1 MTKSNFI
8 LLQQGVLNILKKA
21 TKSKHEAD
29 IEGIKTLFDDNKGN
43 ETEKKLAIEHALREL
58 IMKTHINDMQAIE
71 KLIEISI
78 AIAKIELIS
87 PYSPV
92 VLLVDVFDVKTL
104 DHCENLF
111 MFVEKNVHV
120 FKGEHF
126 FTPCKNHLL
135 RMCNDL
141 LRRLSRSQNTVFCGR
156 ILLFL
161 AKFFPF
167 SERSGLNIISEF
179 NVENITEF
187 GSVDGDDPMEETL
200 EDSSLKVDRHLYM
213 KFWGLQEFFRCPNN
227 CYDFT
232 QWKKFTSTS
241 TDVLAAFKSF
251 KLEESSGSKQMKT
264 TKTTEE
270 AMNIDNEKV
279 EESSG
284 HFFAK
289 FLTNPKLLSLQLSDS
304 NFRRT
309 VLVQYLI
316 LFQYL
321 TATVKFKSE
330 KDQLNSTQQ
339 EWLQETELSVYK
351 LLSETPPNG
360 KEFVETIKHIL
371 KREEMWNNWKNESCK
386 EIQRPVGSE
395 PKAGSEPATTN
406 KRKYLGDTIA
416 EATKVGKFDLGNS
429 ELTRLWNLCPD
440 NLQACKGSDRNFL
453 PSLESYLD
461 NPKEKNDP
469 TYEWRA
475 LRLVS
480 RQSSHFFTILSPPN
494 EKIEKISDYLKS
506 FHQKIQKDKG
516 EMEAK
521 LEANNN
527 TELQIEQEQAEHFT
541 EDAGDGIED
550 GEVADE
556 NIHKTTTATPEQIV
570 EISKALGDDW
580 KKLGVKLG
588 YTSDVLE
595 FYASKEK
602 EPCVKMLSSWMEED
616 DDANLDNLL
625 YTIEGLKLEKA
636 VEVVK
641 KMVGSEDDQ
650 QE

>member
-1 MTKSNFI
+1 M
-8 LLQQGVLNILKKA
+8 KA
-21 TKSKHEAD
+21 Y
-29 IEGIKTLFDDNKGN
+29 IDDMP
-43 ETEKKLAIEHALREL
+43 I
-58 IMKTHINDMQAIE
+58 IE
-71 KLIEISI
+71 KLIETSI
-78 AIAKIELIS
+78 AIAKLDLIS

-104 DHCENLF
+104 DLCENLF
-111 MFVEKNVHV
+111 MFVENNVSV
-120 FKGEHF
+120 FKEEHF

-179 NVENITEF
+179 NIENITEY
-187 GSVDGDDPMEETL
+187 GSVNDGDDSISETTEE
-200 EDSSLKVDRHLYM
+200 SPLKIDRHLYM
-213 KFWGLQEFFRCPNN
+213 KFWGLQEFFRCPNT
-227 CYDFT
+227 CYDASR
-232 QWKKFTSTS
+232 WKKFTTHS
-241 TDVLAAFKSF
+241 TDILAAFKSF
-251 KLEESSGSKQMKT
+251 KLEESDSAQVTAPKTDDVNMKV
-264 TKTTEE
+264 
-270 AMNIDNEKV
+270 DNEKP
-279 EESSG
+279 EETD

-321 TATVKFKSE
+321 VATVKFKSE
-330 KDQLNSTQQ
+330 KDQLSAVQQ
-339 EWLQETELSVYK
+339 EWLQETESTVYK
-351 LLSETPPNG
+351 LLKETPPNG

-371 KREEMWNNWKNESCK
+371 KREEMWNNWKNDSCK
-386 EIQRPVGSE
+386 EIQRPDGNQ
-395 PKAGSEPATTN
+395 PKPAEDAAPR
-406 KRKYLGDTIA
+406 KRKLLGDTIA
-416 EATKVGKFDLGNS
+416 EATKAGKFDLGNG

-469 TYEWRA
+469 TFEWRA

-494 EKIEKISDYLKS
+494 EKIEKISDYLKL

-516 EMEAK
+516 EVKTEQS
-521 LEANNN
+521 NSV
-527 TELQIEQEQAEHFT
+527 ELQMEQVESFAEEGAET
-541 EDAGDGIED
+541 IED
-550 GEVADE
+550 GETPDE
-556 NIHKTTTATPEQIV
+556 NIHKTTTATAEQIV
-570 EISKALGDDW
+570 DISKAIGEDW
-580 KKLGVKLG
+580 RKLGVKLG
-588 YTSDVLE
+588 YTSDILD
-595 FYASKEK
+595 FYGIEQKD
-602 EPCVKMLSSWMEED
+602 PCVKMLSNWMEED

-625 YTIEGLKLEKA
+625 YTIEGLKIMKA
-636 VEVVK
+636 VEVIK
-641 KMVGSEDDQ
+641 KMVGADD
-650 QE
+650 E

>member
-1 MTKSNFI
+1 M
-8 LLQQGVLNILKKA
+8 KKA
-21 TKSKHEAD
+21 AKVKNHVDVLEVKK
-29 IEGIKTLFDDNKGN
+29 IFDDYKSN
-43 ETEKKLAIEHALREL
+43 ETEKKSAIEQALREL
-58 IMKTHINDMQAIE
+58 IMKTYINDIQMIE
-71 KLIEISI
+71 KLIETSI
-78 AIAKIELIS
+78 ALAKLDLIP

-104 DHCENLF
+104 DLCEDLF
-111 MFVEKNVHV
+111 TFVEHNVSV
-120 FKGEHF
+120 FKEEHF
-126 FTPCKNHLL
+126 FMPCKNHIL

-179 NVENITEF
+179 NVENITEY
-187 GSVDGDDPMEETL
+187 GAVTDGDDPMGETT
-200 EDSSLKVDRHLYM
+200 EDSKLKVDRHLYM
-213 KFWGLQEFFRCPNN
+213 KFWSLQEYFRCPNI
-227 CYDFT
+227 CYDANR
-232 QWKKFTSTS
+232 WKKFIAHS
-241 TDVLAAFKSF
+241 TDILAAFKSF
-251 KLEESSGSKQMKT
+251 KLEESESAQITAPKTDDVTMKV
-264 TKTTEE
+264 
-270 AMNIDNEKV
+270 DNEKP
-279 EESSG
+279 EEKD

-321 TATVKFKSE
+321 VATVKFKSE
-330 KDQLNSTQQ
+330 KDVLTSAQQ
-339 EWLQETELSVYK
+339 EWVQETEATIYK
-351 LLSETPPNG
+351 LLRETPPNG

-371 KREEMWNNWKNESCK
+371 KREEMWNSWKNDSCK
-386 EIQRPVGSE
+386 EIRRPDGNQ
-395 PKAGSEPATTN
+395 PKPVDATQPK
-406 KRKYLGDTIA
+406 KRKMLGDVIA
-416 EATKVGKFDLGNS
+416 EATKAGKFDLGNG

-480 RQSSHFFTILSPPN
+480 RQSSHFFTILTPPN
-494 EKIEKISDYLKS
+494 EKIEKISDYLKL

-516 EMEAK
+516 EIKTEQSNSVELSMEQP
-521 LEANNN
+521 EN
-527 TELQIEQEQAEHFT
+527 FT
-541 EDAGDGIED
+541 EEVGDTIED
-550 GEVADE
+550 GDAPDE
-556 NIHKTTTATPEQIV
+556 NIHKTTTASPEQIV
-570 EISKALGDDW
+570 EISNAIGEDW
-580 KKLGVKLG
+580 MKLGVKLG
-588 YTSDVLE
+588 YTSDILD
-595 FYASKEK
+595 FYKEQSK
-602 EPCVKMLSSWMEED
+602 EPCVKMLNVWMEED

-625 YTIEGLKLEKA
+625 YTLEGLKITKA

-641 KMVGSEDDQ
+641 KMIGSDDDQ
-650 QE
+650 AE

>member
-1 MTKSNFI
+1 M
-8 LLQQGVLNILKKA
+8 KKA
-21 TKSKHEAD
+21 AKNKNQAD
-29 IEGIKTLFDDNKGN
+29 VSEVKKIFDDNKGN
-43 ETEKKLAIEHALREL
+43 ETEKKSAIEQALREL
-58 IMKTHINDMQAIE
+58 IMKTYINDMEIIA
-71 KLIEISI
+71 KLIETSI
-78 AIAKIELIS
+78 AIAKLDLIS

-104 DHCENLF
+104 DLCEDLF
-111 MFVEKNVHV
+111 MFVENNVSV
-120 FKGEHF
+120 FKEDHF

-179 NVENITEF
+179 NVENITEY
-187 GSVDGDDPMEETL
+187 GAVNDGDDPMGETT
-200 EDSSLKVDRHLYM
+200 EDSPLKVDRHLYM
-213 KFWGLQEFFRCPNN
+213 KFWSLQEYFRCPNT
-227 CYDFT
+227 CYDAAR
-232 QWKKFTSTS
+232 WKKFAAHS
-241 TDVLAAFKSF
+241 TDILAAFKSF
-251 KLEESSGSKQMKT
+251 KLEESDSAQMVAPRKDDT
-264 TKTTEE
+264 SIQEK
-270 AMNIDNEKV
+270 NEKP
-279 EESSG
+279 EETD

-321 TATVKFKSE
+321 VATVKFKSE
-330 KDQLNSTQQ
+330 KDVLNNAQQ
-339 EWLQETELSVYK
+339 EWLQETEATVYK
-351 LLSETPPNG
+351 LLKETPPNG
-360 KEFVETIKHIL
+360 NEFVKTIKHIL
-371 KREEMWNNWKNESCK
+371 KREEMWNSWKNDSCK
-386 EIQRPVGSE
+386 EIQRPDGNQ
-395 PKAGSEPATTN
+395 PKPVDDTRGTLK
-406 KRKYLGDTIA
+406 KRKMLGDTIA
-416 EATKVGKFDLGNS
+416 EATKAGKFDLGNS

-480 RQSSHFFTILSPPN
+480 RQSSHFFTILTPPN
-494 EKIEKISDYLKS
+494 EKIEKISDYLKL

-516 EMEAK
+516 EIKTEQSNSVELSMEQP
-521 LEANNN
+521 EN
-527 TELQIEQEQAEHFT
+527 FT
-541 EDAGDGIED
+541 EEVGDTIED
-550 GEVADE
+550 GDTPDE
-556 NIHKTTTATPEQIV
+556 NIHKTTMATPEQII
-570 EISKALGDDW
+570 EISKAIGEDW
-580 KKLGVKLG
+580 MKLGVKLG
-588 YTSDVLE
+588 YTSDILD
-595 FYASKEK
+595 FHKEQQK

-625 YTIEGLKLEKA
+625 YTLEGLKIMKA

-641 KMVGSEDDQ
+641 KMVGSDDDQ
-650 QE
+650 AE

>member
-1 MTKSNFI
+1 MK
-8 LLQQGVLNILKKA
+8 
-21 TKSKHEAD
+21 
-29 IEGIKTLFDDNKGN
+29 KTLKSEGDPEVSEVKKLFDESKCN
-43 ETEKKLAIEHALREL
+43 EVEKKSAIEHAIREL
-58 IMKTHINDMQAIE
+58 IMKTYIDDMKVIE

-78 AIAKIELIS
+78 SIAKQDLIS

-92 VLLVDVFDVKTL
+92 VLLVDVFDVKAL
-104 DHCENLF
+104 NLCEDLF
-111 MFVEKNVHV
+111 MFVEKNVSV
-120 FKGEHF
+120 FKGEQF
-126 FTPCKNHLL
+126 FAPCKNHLL

-179 NVENITEF
+179 NVENITEY
-187 GSVDGDDPMEETL
+187 GSAEGDDPMGEAT
-200 EDSSLKVDRHLYM
+200 EDSPLKIDRHLYM
-213 KFWGLQEFFRCPNN
+213 KFWGLQEFFRCPNI
-227 CYDFT
+227 CYDVG
-232 QWKKFTSTS
+232 QWKKFISQS
-241 TDVLAAFKSF
+241 SDILSAFKSF
-251 KLEESSGSKQMKT
+251 KLEETGSGQ
-264 TKTTEE
+264 TKTAKPEDEE
-270 AMNIDNEKV
+270 MKVDGDKV
-279 EESSG
+279 EQTD

-321 TATVKFKSE
+321 VATVRFKTD
-330 KDQLNSTQQ
+330 KDQLNSAQQ
-339 EWLQETELSVYK
+339 TWLQETEATVYR

-371 KREEMWNNWKNESCK
+371 KREEMWNSWKNDSCK
-386 EIQRPVGSE
+386 EIQRPEGNQ
-395 PKAGSEPATTN
+395 PKTATDAPPR
-406 KRKYLGDTIA
+406 KRKLLGDIIA
-416 EATKVGKFDLGNS
+416 EATKAGKFDLDNI

-494 EKIEKISDYLKS
+494 EKIEKIADYLKM

-516 EMEAK
+516 ELKTEPSNLM
-521 LEANNN
+521 
-527 TELQIEQEQAEHFT
+527 ELQMEQAENFT
-541 EDAGDGIED
+541 EEVGDTIED
-550 GEVADE
+550 GDTPDE
-556 NIHKTTTATPEQIV
+556 NIHKTTTATPEQV
-570 EISKALGDDW
+570 EEISKAIGDEW
-580 KKLGVKLG
+580 RKLGVKLG
-588 YTSDVLE
+588 YTSDILD
-595 FYASKEK
+595 FYLTKHGD
-602 EPCVKMLSSWMEED
+602 PCNNMLKSWMEED

-625 YTIEGLKLEKA
+625 YTVEGLKIIKA
-636 VEVVK
+636 VEVIK
-641 KMVGSEDDQ
+641 KILGSDDED
-650 QE
+650 

>member
-1 MTKSNFI
+1 M
-8 LLQQGVLNILKKA
+8 KK
-21 TKSKHEAD
+21 
-29 IEGIKTLFDDNKGN
+29 IFDDNKGN
-43 ETEKKLAIEHALREL
+43 ETEKKSAIEQALREL
-58 IMKTHINDMQAIE
+58 IMKTYINDMEQVA
-71 KLIEISI
+71 KLIETSI
-78 AIAKIELIS
+78 AIAKMDLIS
-87 PYSPV
+87 PYAPV

-104 DHCENLF
+104 DLCEDLF
-111 MFVEKNVHV
+111 MFVEKNVSV
-120 FKGEHF
+120 FKEDHF

-179 NVENITEF
+179 NVENITEY
-187 GSVDGDDPMEETL
+187 GAVTDGDDPMGETS
-200 EDSSLKVDRHLYM
+200 EDSPLKVDRHLYI
-213 KFWGLQEFFRCPNN
+213 KFWSLQEYFRCPNI
-227 CYDFT
+227 CYDST
-232 QWKKFTSTS
+232 RWKKFTSIS
-241 TDVLAAFKSF
+241 TDIIAAFKSF
-251 KLEESSGSKQMKT
+251 KLEES
-264 TKTTEE
+264 
-270 AMNIDNEKV
+270 
-279 EESSG
+279 ESSYMIAPKG
-284 HFFAK
+284 EDSSMKVDVEKPEETDHFFAK

-321 TATVKFKSE
+321 VATVKFKSDKE
-330 KDQLNSTQQ
+330 VLGSTQQ
-339 EWLQETELSVYK
+339 EWLQETEATIYK
-351 LLSETPPNG
+351 LLKETPPNG

-371 KREEMWNNWKNESCK
+371 KREEMWNNWKNDSCK
-386 EIQRPVGSE
+386 EIQRPDGNQAKLTDSK
-395 PKAGSEPATTN
+395 PLK
-406 KRKYLGDTIA
+406 KRKMLGDVIA
-416 EATKVGKFDLGNS
+416 DATKAGKFDLGNS

-480 RQSSHFFTILSPPN
+480 RQSSHFFTILTQPN
-494 EKIEKISDYLKS
+494 EKIEKISDYLKL

-516 EMEAK
+516 EVKAEPS
-521 LEANNN
+521 NSV
-527 TELQIEQEQAEHFT
+527 ELSMEQAENFN
-541 EDAGDGIED
+541 EDVGDNIEE
-550 GEVADE
+550 GEAVEE
-556 NIHKTTTATPEQIV
+556 NVHKVKTATPEQIE
-570 EISKALGDDW
+570 EISKAIGEDW
-580 KKLGVKLG
+580 MKLGIKLG
-588 YTSDVLE
+588 YTSDVLD
-595 FYASKEK
+595 FYKIQHK

-616 DDANLDNLL
+616 DDADLDNLL
-625 YTIEGLKLEKA
+625 YTLEGLKILKA

-641 KMVGSEDDQ
+641 KIVGSEEDQ
-650 QE
+650 AE

>member
-1 MTKSNFI
+1 M
-8 LLQQGVLNILKKA
+8 KKA
-21 TKSKHEAD
+21 AKSKSDAD
-29 IEGIKTLFDDNKGN
+29 VSEVKKLFDENKGN
-43 ETEKKLAIEHALREL
+43 ETEKKLAIEHALREV
-58 IMKTHINDMQAIE
+58 IMQTHIGDMQIVE

-78 AIAKIELIS
+78 AIAKLDLIS
-87 PYSPV
+87 PYAPV

-104 DHCENLF
+104 DLCEHLF
-111 MFVEKNVHV
+111 MFVEKNVSV

-126 FTPCKNHLL
+126 FAPCKNHLL

-179 NVENITEF
+179 NIENVTEY
-187 GSVDGDDPMEETL
+187 GTADGDDPMDESAEQ
-200 EDSSLKVDRHLYM
+200 SPLKLDRHLYL
-213 KFWGLQEFFRCPNN
+213 KFWGLQEFFRCPNI
-227 CYDFT
+227 CYDST
-232 QWKKFTSTS
+232 QWKKFTNHS

-251 KLEESSGSKQMKT
+251 KLEEPNSGQVAAKTDDDAMKV
-264 TKTTEE
+264 
-270 AMNIDNEKV
+270 DSEKV
-279 EESSG
+279 VEPD

-321 TATVKFKSE
+321 VATVKFKSE
-330 KDQLNSTQQ
+330 KDQLSAAQQ
-339 EWLQETELSVYK
+339 EWLQETELMVYK

-371 KREEMWNNWKNESCK
+371 KREEMWNSWKNDSCK
-386 EIQRPVGSE
+386 EIQRPDGNQA
-395 PKAGSEPATTN
+395 KAAETATKP
-406 KRKYLGDTIA
+406 KRKMLGDVIA
-416 EATKVGKFDLGNS
+416 EATKVGKFDLGNG

-469 TYEWRA
+469 TFEWRA

-480 RQSSHFFTILSPPN
+480 RQSSHFFTILSAPN
-494 EKIEKISDYLKS
+494 EKVEKISDYLKL

-516 EMEAK
+516 EKAEQ
-521 LEANNN
+521 NNAV
-527 TELQIEQEQAEHFT
+527 ELQMEQAENFT
-541 EDAGDGIED
+541 EEGADAMED
-550 GEVADE
+550 GDTPDE

-570 EISKALGDDW
+570 EISKAIGDEW
-580 KKLGVKLG
+580 RKLGVKLG
-588 YTSDVLE
+588 LTIDVLD
-595 FYASKEK
+595 FYAANNK
-602 EPCVKMLSSWMEED
+602 EPCTKMLSSWMEED

-625 YTIEGLKLEKA
+625 YTIEGLKIMKA
-636 VEVVK
+636 AEVIK
-641 KMVGSEDDQ
+641 KMIGADDDQ
-650 QE
+650 TE

>member
-1 MTKSNFI
+1 MKKNENASDVFSEVKS
-8 LLQQGVLNILKKA
+8 
-21 TKSKHEAD
+21 
-29 IEGIKTLFDDNKGN
+29 LFDDNKGN
-43 ETEKKLAIEHALREL
+43 EVEKKSAIENALREL
-58 IMKTHINDMQAIE
+58 IMKTFINDMDQVE
-71 KLIEISI
+71 KLLETSI
-78 AIAKIELIS
+78 AIAKLELVS

-104 DHCENLF
+104 NFCEALF
-111 MFVEKNVHV
+111 MFVEKNVGV
-120 FKGEHF
+120 FKEELF
-126 FTPCKNHLL
+126 FTPSKNLLL

-187 GSVDGDDPMEETL
+187 GSIEGDDVMGEQ
-200 EDSSLKVDRHLYM
+200 SSDESQLKVDRHLYM
-213 KFWGLQEFFRCPNN
+213 KFWSIQEYFRCPNT
-227 CYDFT
+227 CYDAT
-232 QWKKFTSTS
+232 RWKKFTTHSG
-241 TDVLAAFKSF
+241 DILAAFKSF
-251 KLEESSGSKQMKT
+251 KLEEVQSSVVKSEDIEM
-264 TKTTEE
+264 
-270 AMNIDNEKV
+270 KV
-279 EESSG
+279 ESKCPESSD

-321 TATVKFKSE
+321 VATVKFKSD
-330 KDQLNSTQQ
+330 KDHLSASQQ
-339 EWLQETELSVYK
+339 EWLTETEATVYK
-351 LLSETPPNG
+351 LLKETPPNG

-371 KREEMWNNWKNESCK
+371 KREEMWNQWKNDSCK
-386 EIQRPVGSE
+386 EIRRPNGTQAKAASE
-395 PKAGSEPATTN
+395 EPAR
-406 KRKYLGDTIA
+406 KRKLLGETIA
-416 EATKVGKFDLGNS
+416 EATKAGKFDLGNN

-469 TYEWRA
+469 TFEWRA

-480 RQSSHFFTILSPPN
+480 RQSSHFFTILMPPN
-494 EKIEKISDYLKS
+494 EKIEKISDYLKI

-516 EMEAK
+516 EVK
-521 LEANNN
+521 LETTNSSM
-527 TELQIEQEQAEHFT
+527 ELQMEQTENFT
-541 EDAGDGIED
+541 EEGTENIED
-550 GEVADE
+550 DE
-556 NIHKTTTATPEQIV
+556 APVENVHKTTTATPEQIV
-570 EISKALGDDW
+570 EISNSIGDEW
-580 KKLGVKLG
+580 RKLGVKLG
-588 YTSDVLE
+588 YTSDVLD
-595 FYASKEK
+595 FFAVDNKD
-602 EPCVKMLSSWMEED
+602 PCVKMLNSWIEED

-625 YTIEGLKLEKA
+625 YTLEGLKIMKA
-636 VEVVK
+636 VDVVK
-641 KMVGSEDDQ
+641 KMIGADEDA
-650 QE
+650 E